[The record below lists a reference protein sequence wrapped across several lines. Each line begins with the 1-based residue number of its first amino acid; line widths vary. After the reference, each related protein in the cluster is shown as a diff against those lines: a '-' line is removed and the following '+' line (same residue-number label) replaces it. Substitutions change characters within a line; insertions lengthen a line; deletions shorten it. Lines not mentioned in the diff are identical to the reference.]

1 MNLSSFITTLVR
13 DGQVTVDTA
22 VHSFSPDDLT
32 ATRNIL
38 LNYYQHD
45 LTDMPGEAPA
55 FDSDTAL
62 WAAGF
67 IYRAAQLIRLRHIDH
82 NGIEQWL
89 PKHAGA
95 AGPEAVYS
103 ADLCLRYLPDLL
115 SIAKNLAPADPLV
128 QRLRETAAQW
138 PFSSTG
144 MNIYPAISLTVI
156 TEHPSLLQAYTDR
169 IIASKDSNRCN
180 DPVVMT
186 AVKASLGSYADLL
199 WPGFQ
204 DCFRD

>member
-22 VHSFSPDDLT
+22 VHAFSPDDLA
-32 ATRNIL
+32 ATRSIL

-45 LTDMPGEAPA
+45 LIDMPGEAPA
-55 FDSDTAL
+55 FDNDTAL

-67 IYRAAQLIRLRHIDH
+67 IYRAAQLIRSRPSGN

-95 AGPEAVYS
+95 TGPEAIYS

-115 SIAKNLAPADPLV
+115 SIAKKLAPADPLV
-128 QRLRETAAQW
+128 QRLTETAAQW

-144 MNIYPAISLTVI
+144 MNIYPAAPVTAI

-169 IIASKDSNRCN
+169 IIASKDTGRCN

-199 WPGFQ
+199 WPGFH
-204 DCFRD
+204 DSFRD

>member
-32 ATRNIL
+32 ATRNVL
-38 LNYYQHD
+38 LHYYQHD

-67 IYRAAQLIRLRHIDH
+67 IYRAAQLIRSRPPG
-82 NGIEQWL
+82 NTGIEQWL

-95 AGPEAVYS
+95 TGPEAVYS

-115 SIAKNLAPADPLV
+115 SIAKNLAPTDPLV
-128 QRLRETAAQW
+128 QRLTETAAQW

-144 MNIYPAISLTVI
+144 MNIYPATPMTVI
-156 TEHPSLLQAYTDR
+156 TEHPALLQAYTDR
-169 IIASKDSNRCN
+169 IIASKDTGRCN
-180 DPVVMT
+180 DTVVMA
-186 AVKASLGSYADLL
+186 AVKASLGSYAHLL
-199 WPGFQ
+199 WPGFH
-204 DCFRD
+204 DSFRD